1 MRPIALVLA
10 LAPTVALANDGRVVR
25 IEDVARHR
33 EVRIPAGKFKM
44 GIDPNAAEAAKTA
57 CNIAFPAS
65 TGRTAT
71 NVMVDF
77 CGVDYYEDLTEMSPR
92 EVYLDAYMIDRY
104 ETSVSEYRQCV
115 AAGACALDPLV
126 AGDER
131 YIRDEWPMVNVTW
144 DEAQEFCRWR
154 GKRLPTEAEWERAA
168 RGDDPAAIW
177 PWGEREQPK
186 DFNHGQPRAHAM
198 REIERQKNV
207 VPLQFFGDPDDSDGN
222 ELLAPMGSYVW
233 GESPFGTRDQAGNV
247 AEWTADAYVN
257 TDHIKGYR
265 DLPMTNP
272 IRESTSPTAP
282 RVVRGGSW
290 RQPAFLAK
298 SYLRDPFNSIYE
310 ANRRFSHIGF
320 RCARGVP
327 THQPFWKGLDKRRG
341 D

>member
-1 MRPIALVLA
+1 VRPVVLVAA
-10 LAPTVALANDGRVVR
+10 LAPALALANDGRVVR

-33 EVRIPAGKFKM
+33 EVRIPAGKFVM
-44 GIDPNAAEAAKTA
+44 GIDPSAAAAAKTA
-57 CNIAFPAS
+57 CDTAFPAS
-65 TGRTAT
+65 TGQTAMGVT
-71 NVMVDF
+71 VDF
-77 CGVDYYEDLTEMSPR
+77 CAEYYDGLSKMDQH
-92 EVYLDAYMIDRY
+92 EVYLDAYMIDRN
-104 ETSVSEYRQCV
+104 EASVREYRACV
-115 AAGACALDPLV
+115 AAGACELDALV

-144 DEAQEFCRWR
+144 DEAQQFCRWR
-154 GKRLPTEAEWERAA
+154 GGRLPTEAEWERAA

-186 DFNHGQPRAHAM
+186 DFNHGQARAHAM
-198 REIERQKNV
+198 REIERLKSV
-207 VPLQFFGDPDDSDGN
+207 TPLQFFGDPDESDGHA
-222 ELLAPMGSYVW
+222 LLAPMGSYVW

-257 TDHIKGYR
+257 TDQIRGYK
-265 DLPMTNP
+265 DLSPTNP
-272 IRESTSPTAP
+272 VRESSSPTAP

-290 RQPAFLAK
+290 RQPAFLGK
-298 SYLRDPFNSIYE
+298 SYLRDPFNEIYD

-327 THQPFWKGLDKRRG
+327 THQPFWQGLAKRRG